1 MTDHRRRF
9 LRILWSALVLYEILN
24 VLFILLLR
32 SRGPAPLWEGG
43 QLFSLFS
50 MLLPLWLILSFR
62 DVLPRVRIFSQTF
75 FLWYFALGS
84 FWIGA
89 GIGALVPVVKTL
101 LSEGGR
107 SEPGGALP
115 ADYSLWALEGG
126 GFLTLLLLAL
136 ALGAR
141 FLPPR
146 LIRLTLSFEG
156 LDPRLDGLTVL
167 HLSDLHVGAWQG
179 EGRLRTIAECVK
191 RTAPDILAITG
202 DVIDHREEEA
212 GIFERIFAPLSGKL
226 GTVAV
231 LGNHEYWTLGKDSCT
246 VMRRHGFPVLKNESR
261 LLETGTGGKVRVVGV
276 DDPAGAECAPDCG
289 PNVERAL
296 TEVRSDEFV
305 LALVHQPT
313 LWEGRLCRTAHLTLA
328 GHTHGGQI
336 GGHPPLPSLASLFF
350 RFPVGLFSS
359 PDPECRGHRL
369 HVSAGLGYYGIPVRV
384 GLIPEMTLMTLRAEF
399 EEKSGEK

>member
-1 MTDHRRRF
+1 MKDHRRRF

-32 SRGPAPLWEGG
+32 SRGPAPLGEGV

-89 GIGALVPVVKTL
+89 GLGALVPVVKTL
-101 LSEGGR
+101 LSGEGR
-107 SEPGGALP
+107 SARGGALP
-115 ADYSLWALEGG
+115 ADYSLWALQGG
-126 GFLTLLLLAL
+126 GFLTLLLLVS

-179 EGRLRTIAECVK
+179 EGRLRTIAEFVK

-212 GIFERIFAPLSGKL
+212 GIFERIFAPLSGNL

-231 LGNHEYWTLGKDSCT
+231 LGNHEYWTLGKESCA
-246 VMRRHGFPVLKNESR
+246 VMRRHGFPVLKNES
-261 LLETGTGGKVRVVGV
+261 LLWETETGGKVRVVGV

-296 TEVRSDEFV
+296 TEVRPDEFV

-313 LWEGRLCRTAHLTLA
+313 LWEGPLCRKAHLTLA

-359 PDPECRGHRL
+359 PDPHCRGHRL

-384 GLIPEMTLMTLRAEF
+384 GMIPEMTLMTLRAGSG
-399 EEKSGEK
+399 EKSGEK

>member
-115 ADYSLWALEGG
+115 ADYSLWALQGG
-126 GFLTLLLLAL
+126 GFLTLLLLVS

-246 VMRRHGFPVLKNESR
+246 VMRRHGFPVLKNES
-261 LLETGTGGKVRVVGV
+261 LLWETETGGKVRVVGV